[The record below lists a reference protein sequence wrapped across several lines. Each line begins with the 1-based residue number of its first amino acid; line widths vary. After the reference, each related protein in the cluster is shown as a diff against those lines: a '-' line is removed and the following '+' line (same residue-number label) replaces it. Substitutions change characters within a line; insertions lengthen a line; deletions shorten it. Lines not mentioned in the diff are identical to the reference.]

1 MNQNH
6 SFSLNTEAD
15 ASLYISIEVKN
26 IEKAKK
32 FYTNVF
38 GFSIAWDGG
47 DEIGWCELKLPV
59 KGVRIGL
66 DLKKEGEIIHG
77 STTLTFNVNN
87 LEATR
92 EYLIQKKVRTTEI
105 RDIPKMVSMFDC
117 WDIDGN
123 KILIIGDP
131 RKN

>member
-1 MNQNH
+1 MNR
-6 SFSLNTEAD
+6 
-15 ASLYISIEVKN
+15 
-26 IEKAKK
+26 AKK
-32 FYTNVF
+32 FYTSIF
-38 GFSIAWDGG
+38 GFSIAWEGG
-47 DEIGWCELKLPV
+47 DEVGWCELELPV

-77 STTLTFNVNN
+77 STTLTLNVNN
-87 LEATR
+87 LEVTQ
-92 EYLIQKKVRTTEI
+92 EYLKKNGVRISEI

-131 RKN
+131 RKIKKSFCFLVFKCKIWLIYYNIRQ